1 VEDILDPVFLAD
13 DVEGQLLFEEK
24 AKFMASVFEKV
35 LQTTKSK
42 MVLRKHRMS
51 GDAQALYKELVSTH
65 EDPLTKELT
74 RKELKDKLEAHTI
87 PSNWSKSLESWIL
100 SWNHKLQDLE
110 DAMGAALPDGPKKTL
125 FEDAI
130 RSHEKL
136 QPQIQQARVMQS
148 TVARLTG
155 ATSADMGFNVFY
167 EFVLNQAKEMDNAEA
182 KTKVCKALKTRAN
195 QHQQG
200 SGKSGKGKDC
210 KPPAWKSD
218 PDFADFKPV
227 IFSKN
232 E

>member
-1 VEDILDPVFLAD
+1 
-13 DVEGQLLFEEK
+13 
-24 AKFMASVFEKV
+24 
-35 LQTTKSK
+35 
-42 MVLRKHRMS
+42 
-51 GDAQALYKELVSTH
+51 
-65 EDPLTKELT
+65 
-74 RKELKDKLEAHTI
+74 
-87 PSNWSKSLESWIL
+87 
-100 SWNHKLQDLE
+100 
-110 DAMGAALPDGPKKTL
+110 MGVALPDGPKKTL

-210 KPPAWKSD
+210 PPPAWKSD
-218 PDFADFKPV
+218 PDFADFKLENFP
-227 IFSKN
+227 K
-232 E
+232 EK

>member
-1 VEDILDPVFLAD
+1 MD
-13 DVEGQLLFEEK
+13 FELEP
-24 AKFMASVFEKV
+24 
-35 LQTTKSK
+35 
-42 MVLRKHRMS
+42 
-51 GDAQALYKELVSTH
+51 QALG
-65 EDPLTKELT
+65 
-74 RKELKDKLEAHTI
+74 
-87 PSNWSKSLESWIL
+87 
-100 SWNHKLQDLE
+100 LE

-125 FEDAI
+125 FKDAI

-155 ATSADMGFNVFY
+155 ATSADMWFDVFY

-182 KTKVCKALKTRAN
+182 KTKVCKALKMRVN

-218 PDFADFKPV
+218 PNFADFKSVTFP
-227 IFSKN
+227 KN
-232 E
+232 K